1 MRSLNYSL
9 PGIVLTF
16 VALLWAPAA
25 ASRQPAVDGDRAFLA
40 AQDAFRLGERVRLA
54 RVADALRG
62 HELAPWA
69 EYWLLR
75 LRLEEDVTDG
85 VRDFLARHEGSYLAE
100 KLRAEWLKI
109 LAGRQDWT
117 AFQEEYPRL
126 VQPDRE
132 VACHALRGRL
142 VRQQDIA
149 ALDEARSLWF
159 SALDLPESCAPLMD
173 RLIAEGRL
181 SGDDIW
187 IRTRRLLEAGKFPAA
202 RQTLLRL
209 PAGERPDARTLDAV
223 VAAPA
228 RHLARLPAAQL
239 PDNFAATRTGR
250 EMALFAVQRMARSD
264 PLAAAAQWRAMEA
277 RFPDADRAHAWG
289 QLAWQAAMQ
298 HLDEAL
304 DWYGRAEGSPL
315 ADEQRAWQV
324 RAALRAGDWRTVGH
338 AIARMPPPMAAQPGW
353 TYWLARA
360 LVEQGRRD
368 EAQALY
374 RKIAGQ
380 PNFYGNLA
388 DDELGQPIT
397 VPSAAEPPSVEEL
410 ARAAANPG
418 LQRALALLRLDARV
432 EGVRE
437 WNWALSGMDDRQL
450 LAAAEWAR
458 RHDVLDRSIYAADK
472 TRVEHDYRL
481 RYPAP
486 FRESIEPKAR
496 ELDLDHGWVY
506 GLMRQESRF
515 VANARSSAG
524 AKGLM
529 QVMPQTASWVAQKI
543 GLTGFRLASL
553 GEMDTNVKLGTHYL
567 KMVLES
573 LDNHP
578 VLAAAAY
585 NAGPGRARKWRAA
598 RPLEG
603 AIYAETI
610 PFSETRDY
618 VKKVMSNTVYYTAL
632 FEGKPQSLKSRL
644 GIVRPKG
651 GGEVVAGYLP

>member
-1 MRSLNYSL
+1 MW
-9 PGIVLTF
+9 PPH
-16 VALLWAPAA
+16 PAA
-25 ASRQPAVDGDRAFLA
+25 APKAAVDGDRAFLA
-40 AQDAFRLGERVRLA
+40 AQDAFRLGERVRLS
-54 RVADALRG
+54 RLMDALRG

-75 LRLEEDVTDG
+75 LRLEEDAANG
-85 VRDFLARHEGSYLAE
+85 VRDFLVRHEGSYLAE
-100 KLRAEWLKI
+100 KLRADWLKT
-109 LAGRQDWT
+109 LAVRQEWT
-117 AFQEEYPRL
+117 VFQEEYPRL
-126 VQPDRE
+126 AQPDRE
-132 VACHALRGRL
+132 VACHALQGRL
-142 VRQQDIA
+142 VRQRDIT
-149 ALDEARSLWF
+149 ALDEARFLWL
-159 SALDLPESCAPLMD
+159 SALDLPESCTPLMD
-173 RLIAEGRL
+173 RLIANGRL
-181 SGDDIW
+181 SDEDIW
-187 IRTRRLLEAGKFPAA
+187 TRTRRLLEAGKLPAA
-202 RQTLLRL
+202 REAISYL
-209 PAGERPDARTLDAV
+209 PSGERSDAHALDAV
-223 VAAPA
+223 IAAPA
-228 RHLARLPAAQL
+228 RHLARLPAH
-239 PDNFAATRTGR
+239 FADTRAGR
-250 EMALFAVQRMARSD
+250 EMALFAVQRMARND
-264 PLAAAAQWRAMEA
+264 PLAAAAQWQTVET
-277 RFPDADRAHAWG
+277 RFSDADRAHVWG
-289 QLAWQAAMQ
+289 RLAWQAAMQ

-304 DWYGRAEGSPL
+304 DWYDKAEGSQL
-315 ADEQRAWQV
+315 SDEQLAWRA
-324 RAALRAGDWRTVGH
+324 RAALRAGDWRAVDQ
-338 AIARMPPPMAAQPGW
+338 AIARMPPPMGAQPGW

-388 DDELGQPIT
+388 DDELGRPIT
-397 VPSAAEPPSVEEL
+397 VPSAAEPPSAEEL
-410 ARAAANPG
+410 AQAAANPG
-418 LQRALALLRLDARV
+418 LQRALALFRLDMRV

-437 WNWALSGMDDRQL
+437 WSWALSGMDDRQL
-450 LAAAEWAR
+450 LAAAEWAS
-458 RHDVLDRSIYAADK
+458 RHDALDRAIHTADR

-486 FRESIEPKAR
+486 FRESVEPKAR

-529 QVMPQTASWVAQKI
+529 QIMPATANWVAKKI

-553 GEMDTNVKLGTHYL
+553 GDTDTNVKLGTHYL

-585 NAGPGRARKWRAA
+585 NAGPNRARKWRAA

-618 VKKVMSNTVYYTAL
+618 VKKVMSNAVYYAAL

-644 GIVRPKG
+644 GVVRPKG
-651 GGEVVAGYLP
+651 GDAEAEYLP